1 MIKRLLNKSG
11 ARWFIVGS
19 ATFLIDTTL
28 FLLAFSLTDIVI
40 ASNLFSGAIATLF
53 NYLSHYHWSFASDRE
68 HKQSTV
74 IYLVFFFIFT
84 FLGTSIVVT
93 LVNSGLEPAFAKVGT
108 ALIIA
113 PISFFIMKFITF
125 RRRSD
130 AK

>member
-1 MIKRLLNKSG
+1 LIKRLLSKSS

-19 ATFLIDTTL
+19 ATFLIDTGL

-68 HKQSTV
+68 HKQSTL
-74 IYLVFFFIFT
+74 IYLAFFFMFLI
-84 FLGTSIVVT
+84 LGTT
-93 LVNSGLEPAFAKVGT
+93 LVSTFVNSGLEPAFAKVGS
-108 ALIIA
+108 ALITA
-113 PISFFIMKFITF
+113 PISFFIMKFVTF
-125 RRRSD
+125 RRSSH

>member
-1 MIKRLLNKSG
+1 MIKRLLSKSS

-19 ATFLIDTTL
+19 ATFLIDTAL

-68 HKQSTV
+68 HKQSTL
-74 IYLVFFFIFT
+74 IYLTFFFIFL
-84 FLGTSIVVT
+84 FLGTT
-93 LVNSGLEPAFAKVGT
+93 LVSTFVNAGLEPAFAKVGS
-108 ALIIA
+108 ALITA
-113 PISFFIMKFITF
+113 PISFFIMKFVTF
-125 RRRSD
+125 RRSSN